1 MRQNALPSCQGV
13 LFSIQEV
20 EELSG
25 VISELFI
32 YSRVPPAQGVKA
44 FKLLLLSCLF
54 ASDGCVKSG
63 GGVFRTVCVCVG
75 AEAKE
80 EGVWSGVLMNR
91 RTGLLLC
98 SPNSRSF
105 PSCFALPLTKLFM
118 AFWFGAR
125 SLTHLPT
132 CVWVCVWVKI
142 LTIDILL
149 VVQFYFKQ
157 HAKLSL
163 TFLACEKF

>member
-1 MRQNALPSCQGV
+1 MHCLLARVYSSPYRKWKNSVGLSRSC
-13 LFSIQEV
+13 LSIPE
-20 EELSG
+20 
-25 VISELFI
+25 F
-32 YSRVPPAQGVKA
+32 
-44 FKLLLLSCLF
+44 LLLREWKPSNCYSSAACLLQT
-54 ASDGCVKSG
+54 
-63 GGVFRTVCVCVG
+63 GVWKAEEGYLGLCVCVG

-98 SPNSRSF
+98 SPNSQSF

-125 SLTHLPT
+125 SLAHLPT